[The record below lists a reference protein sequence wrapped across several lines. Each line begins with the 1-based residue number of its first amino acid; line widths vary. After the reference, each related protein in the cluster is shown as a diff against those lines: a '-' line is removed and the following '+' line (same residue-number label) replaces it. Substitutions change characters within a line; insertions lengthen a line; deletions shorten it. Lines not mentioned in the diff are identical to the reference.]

1 MSYSKRATFTC
12 AAAVSVLMVL
22 VLAPIH
28 LIQGFPNGAPP
39 TACASMTPGHGV
51 GAQTS
56 ASPFMTELLD
66 GETVV
71 MDGSVRV
78 ELRPQLNGV
87 NRFKGFLVMAFDKSD
102 ESKPIGSFKQPVDGK
117 LIDCSGGQMNAVTHT
132 NNLEKK
138 SVALEWVPPQ
148 NFMGQ
153 VVFRTTYVENKA
165 TFWVKT
171 ESKAV
176 AFVLEIPA
184 ATTTTTTTTTTTEAP
199 TSTTTTTTTAPMSTS
214 TMPAPTQSHHDHDHD
229 QKMTTMAP
237 VKPTAESSSPSSSIS
252 AGLIAVSLL
261 TFLMR

>member
-1 MSYSKRATFTC
+1 MSYSKRAAFTC
-12 AAAVSVLMVL
+12 AAVSVVLVL

-28 LIQGFPNGAPP
+28 LIQGFPNGAPT
-39 TACASMTPGHGV
+39 TACASMTPGHGPSP
-51 GAQTS
+51 QTS

-117 LIDCSGGQMNAVTHT
+117 LIDCSGGLMNAVTHT

-184 ATTTTTTTTTTTEAP
+184 ATTTTTTTTTEAP
-199 TSTTTTTTTAPMSTS
+199 TTTTTTTTAPMSTS

-237 VKPTAESSSPSSSIS
+237 VKPAAESSSPSSSIS

>member
-1 MSYSKRATFTC
+1 MSYSKRAAFTC
-12 AAAVSVLMVL
+12 AAVSVLVL

-28 LIQGFPNGAPP
+28 LIQGFPNGAPT

-184 ATTTTTTTTTTTEAP
+184 ATTTTTTTTTEAS
-199 TSTTTTTTTAPMSTS
+199 TTTTTTTTAPMSTS

-229 QKMTTMAP
+229 HKMTTMAP
-237 VKPTAESSSPSSSIS
+237 VKPADSSSPSSSLS